1 MDECIII
8 TDGKDEE
15 AIRVSLGKSYTI
27 LKGEFPV
34 TNHSDVDEANLGWV
48 KGVFDDGT
56 PFEAE
61 LWEYEGHTNV
71 TILIPA
77 DCWDIPINNT
87 EPENGIIPFCTSN
100 ERVNGGVLP
109 VGMVVLG
116 VESNNDIIINLVD
129 YLEEEGFIDFVAQW
143 RNGFVQYVEDINGNT
158 FCEIIIELEDEEN
171 IYAEVDID
179 WYEFPMRKKKTK
191 KVKPFTIVR

>member
-1 MDECIII
+1 M
-8 TDGKDEE
+8 K
-15 AIRVSLGKSYTI
+15 
-27 LKGEFPV
+27 
-34 TNHSDVDEANLGWV
+34 
-48 KGVFDDGT
+48 
-56 PFEAE
+56 
-61 LWEYEGHTNV
+61 
-71 TILIPA
+71 
-77 DCWDIPINNT
+77 DIPINNT

-109 VGMVVLG
+109 VGMVVRG

-143 RNGFVQYVEDINGNT
+143 RNGFVQYVVDINGNT
-158 FCEIIIELEDEEN
+158 FCEIIIKLEDEEN